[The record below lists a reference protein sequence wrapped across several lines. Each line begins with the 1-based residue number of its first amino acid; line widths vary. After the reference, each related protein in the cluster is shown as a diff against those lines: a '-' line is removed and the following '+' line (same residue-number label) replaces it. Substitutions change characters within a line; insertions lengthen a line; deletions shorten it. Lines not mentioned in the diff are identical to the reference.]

1 MAAPLE
7 NMTTQEAPEEVEQ
20 VLDVIHRDNPLVKE
34 KMREIRELID
44 QGDQSGADSKIWSLY
59 TEGYIVEVKRYQKYQ
74 ESMQKQQ
81 AMSSISK

>member
-44 QGDQSGADSKIWSLY
+44 QGD
-59 TEGYIVEVKRYQKYQ
+59 
-74 ESMQKQQ
+74 
-81 AMSSISK
+81 